1 MAVAHGAGVSYGAEK
16 SAGGAP
22 KDEVRAPMPQLL
34 RKAVR
39 TAVAVVVVGVVGVV
53 GLAHTSRHEVRPG
66 ETAGGIAR
74 QYGTTPTALA
84 AANGLAD
91 ANRIVAGTV
100 LVIPG
105 RGATTPAATSHVIAR
120 GETLQVIARRYG
132 TSITALVQANQVTN
146 PNLIVAGRTITIP
159 GAGAGAAGG
168 AAPAGAHTVA
178 AGETLS
184 QIARRYGLSTSQ
196 LVGANGIANP
206 NLVRAGARLAI
217 PAAGSGAGAP
227 AGSPASDGQT
237 GVAGTHTV
245 RSGDSLAAI
254 ARRYGIPVAA
264 LATANGIP
272 EPYGVFTGARLD
284 LSAPNRLPGPLAR
297 CPVPG
302 ARFVNDWGFP
312 RSGGRAHQGNDL
324 FAPRGTAIAAPAA
337 GTVSYATGSIG
348 GNQFRLTGDDGTTYS
363 GSHLDAFGTP
373 GRVSAGSTIGYVG
386 NTGNA
391 RGGPTHLHFEIHP
404 GAGRAVNPFQVLR
417 AACGA

>member
-1 MAVAHGAGVSYGAEK
+1 
-16 SAGGAP
+16 
-22 KDEVRAPMPQLL
+22 MPQTL
-34 RKAVR
+34 RKAAR
-39 TAVAVVVVGVVGVV
+39 TAVAVVVAGVVGIV
-53 GLAHTSRHEVRPG
+53 GSAHTGRHEVRPG

-74 QYGTTPTALA
+74 QYGTTPSALA
-84 AANGLAD
+84 AANGLGD

-105 RGATTPAATSHVIAR
+105 RGTATPAATSHVIAR

-132 TSITALVQANQVTN
+132 TSVTALVQANRVSN

-159 GAGAGAAGG
+159 VAGSAGG
-168 AAPAGAHTVA
+168 AAPAGAHTVT

-217 PAAGSGAGAP
+217 PSAGSGGAP
-227 AGSPASDGQT
+227 AGSPSASNGQT

-245 RSGDSLAAI
+245 RSGESLAAI
-254 ARRYGIPVAA
+254 ARRYGIPIVA
-264 LATANGIP
+264 LAAANGIP
-272 EPYGVFTGARLD
+272 EPYGVFNGARLD
-284 LSAPNRLPGPLAR
+284 LSAPNRLPGPLGR

-324 FAPRGTAIAAPAA
+324 FAPRGTAIAAPVA

-363 GSHLDAFGTP
+363 GSHLDAFGTQ
-373 GRVSAGSTIGYVG
+373 GRVSAGTTVGYVG

-404 GAGRAVNPFQVLR
+404 GGGRAVNPFQVLR
-417 AACGA
+417 AAC

>member
-1 MAVAHGAGVSYGAEK
+1 
-16 SAGGAP
+16 
-22 KDEVRAPMPQLL
+22 MPQTL
-34 RKAVR
+34 RRAAR
-39 TAVAVVVVGVVGVV
+39 TAVVIAGVV
-53 GLAHTSRHEVRPG
+53 GLAHTGRHEVRPG
-66 ETAGGIAR
+66 ETASGIAR
-74 QYGTTPTALA
+74 QYGITASALA

-91 ANRIVAGTV
+91 ADRLVAGTV

-105 RGATTPAATSHVIAR
+105 RATAAPAATSHVIAR

-132 TSITALVQANQVTN
+132 TSVTALVQANRVTN

-159 GAGAGAAGG
+159 GAGTTGG
-168 AAPAGAHTVA
+168 AAPAGAHTVT

-217 PAAGSGAGAP
+217 PSAGSGGAP
-227 AGSPASDGQT
+227 AGSPSASNGQT

-245 RSGDSLAAI
+245 RSGESLAAI
-254 ARRYGIPVAA
+254 ARRYGIPIVA
-264 LATANGIP
+264 LAAANGIP

-284 LSAPNRLPGPLAR
+284 LSAPNRLPGALGR

-302 ARFVNDWGFP
+302 GRFVNDWGFP

-324 FAPRGTAIAAPAA
+324 FAPRGTAIAAPVA
-337 GTVSYATGSIG
+337 GTVSDATGSMG

-363 GSHLDAFGTP
+363 GSHLDAFGTQ
-373 GRVSAGSTIGYVG
+373 GRVSAGTTVGYVG

-404 GAGRAVNPFQVLR
+404 GGGRAVNPFQVLR
-417 AACGA
+417 AAC